1 MRGGFGGNSQSSL
14 VVPFHMSCI
23 RFAILSARCMALSRV
38 LTLGSVLQPAALPA
52 AEIASAI
59 EFAAAPAA
67 FDAREPLASAAELG
81 GGMHER
87 DELLDA
93 NLLAAIGRK
102 GIPKTQTVGLH
113 EDVDRAGFLPAPR
126 PRQFRAMPWLQP
138 ASLGGTRMPMRWRRI
153 IDSTAF

>member
-1 MRGGFGGNSQSSL
+1 GSVSAIRG
-14 VVPFHMSCI
+14 
-23 RFAILSARCMALSRV
+23 ARCMALSRV
-38 LTLGSVLQPAALPA
+38 LTLGSVLQPAGLPA
-52 AEIASAI
+52 AEIGSAM
-59 EFAAAPAA
+59 EFAAPPAA

-113 EDVDRAGFLPAPR
+113 EDVDRAGFLPAP
-126 PRQFRAMPWLQP
+126 
-138 ASLGGTRMPMRWRRI
+138 
-153 IDSTAF
+153 